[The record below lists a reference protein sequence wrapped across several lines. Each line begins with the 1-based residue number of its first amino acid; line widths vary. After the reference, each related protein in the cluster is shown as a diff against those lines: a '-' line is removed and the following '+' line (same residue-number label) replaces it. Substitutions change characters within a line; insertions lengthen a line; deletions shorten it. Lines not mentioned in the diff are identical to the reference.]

1 MVRQNKKEKT
11 RLKADCLM
19 KKEILL
25 SPLSLSLSGKEREM
39 REMIYVPLNLCCQSI
54 SSYNIHLIE
63 IFIMACIVFL
73 TIIMVISESFTKVN
87 LEF

>member
-25 SPLSLSLSGKEREM
+25 SPLSLSGKEREM

>member
-1 MVRQNKKEKT
+1 
-11 RLKADCLM
+11 M

-25 SPLSLSLSGKEREM
+25 SPLSLSLSLSLGNRRESEREM

-63 IFIMACIVFL
+63 ISLMACIVFL